1 MQKLTKF
8 KVIFDLFTVC
18 VYFIQQQ
25 NCKLYYIYLMI
36 ISEIQSEIGHCSCD
50 SAKFKAPA
58 DFRHHA
64 ILCMTLSLITMWF
77 EIDMYRNTFS
87 LYRVDSETF
96 VSFRICLGNVIQ
108 SDVALQKP
116 VHLNGTLCTSVPYTS
131 HLYEVKK
138 QIHTKLLLFPLLL
151 LTSIFKWCCCFQRN
165 YELRVY
171 SRCSVCLLFFGI
183 QIDSVY
189 IAVV

>member
-58 DFRHHA
+58 DFSHHA
-64 ILCMTLSLITMWF
+64 ILCMTLSLIEVAATAGLTVFM
-77 EIDMYRNTFS
+77 IDLHESMELDRDLTFD
-87 LYRVDSETF
+87 LW
-96 VSFRICLGNVIQ
+96 ICSQAGV
-108 SDVALQKP
+108 
-116 VHLNGTLCTSVPYTS
+116 
-131 HLYEVKK
+131 
-138 QIHTKLLLFPLLL
+138 
-151 LTSIFKWCCCFQRN
+151 
-165 YELRVY
+165 
-171 SRCSVCLLFFGI
+171 CSQTC
-183 QIDSVY
+183 Y
-189 IAVV
+189 

>member
-58 DFRHHA
+58 NFSHHA
-64 ILCMTLSLITMWF
+64 ILFFDI
-77 EIDMYRNTFS
+77 
-87 LYRVDSETF
+87 V
-96 VSFRICLGNVIQ
+96 
-108 SDVALQKP
+108 
-116 VHLNGTLCTSVPYTS
+116 LN
-131 HLYEVKK
+131 K
-138 QIHTKLLLFPLLL
+138 
-151 LTSIFKWCCCFQRN
+151 
-165 YELRVY
+165 VY
-171 SRCSVCLLFFGI
+171 NILPCHASR
-183 QIDSVY
+183 
-189 IAVV
+189 